1 MIENQN
7 KYIAHA
13 TRQMQQNVESK
24 LEKYSMM
31 SYGWRKRVTW
41 LKPVYVTREI
51 KTKRAKNTLS
61 GEQLYI
67 LYMLNMILNIQVNVR
82 NA

>member
-51 KTKRAKNTLS
+51 KTKRAKNTLNS
-61 GEQLYI
+61 EWRAALYFVHVK
-67 LYMLNMILNIQVNVR
+67 YDTEYPG
-82 NA
+82 